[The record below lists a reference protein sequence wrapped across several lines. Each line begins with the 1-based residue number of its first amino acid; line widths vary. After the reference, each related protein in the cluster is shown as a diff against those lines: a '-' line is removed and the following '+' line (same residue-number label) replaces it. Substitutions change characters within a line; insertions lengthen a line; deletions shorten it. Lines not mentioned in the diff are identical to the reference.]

1 MKNTTTRQSHQI
13 LVSNFYILF
22 LLSFVLGCVQ
32 TQKKDAIQGSAQQK
46 KQIIDENVLGSK
58 GGLQQV
64 RKRIVVLPFIDQKEE
79 RLKTWQENSR
89 DKFIREVN
97 FQQKLIALD
106 SAELNF
112 DPRLFLKNG
121 EYNLSE
127 MSKKA
132 KDLGVSAILEGRLVD
147 IKIKRQT
154 PEVGLIRQ
162 LQTQFDCIAQIRM
175 VSVRT
180 GVEIFN
186 VIKTVTIEDTN
197 VRIAEKIQADKFFVD
212 NPELLEKLVQEAF
225 LDFVPQVEL
234 ALDRVG
240 WEGRIAMINGDRIYL
255 NVGQMS
261 GVQLGD
267 LLKVSDSEDEIY
279 DPHTGNFIGKV
290 SGRLKG
296 TLEVVSYFGKDGAIA
311 VIHSGAG
318 FKETDR
324 VEFYQ

>member
-1 MKNTTTRQSHQI
+1 MPSIFITVVI
-13 LVSNFYILF
+13 IFLVS
-22 LLSFVLGCVQ
+22 CVQ
-32 TQKKDAIQGSAQQK
+32 SPKKETLQPSAQQK

-64 RKRIVVLPFIDQKEE
+64 RKRIIVLPFIDQKEE
-79 RLKTWQENSR
+79 RMKTWQENSR

-97 FQQKLIALD
+97 LQQKIIALD

-112 DPRLFLKNG
+112 DPKAFFKNG

-212 NPELLEKLVQEAF
+212 NPELLEKLVQETF
-225 LDFVPQVEL
+225 LDFVPQIEV

-261 GVQLGD
+261 GVQVGD